1 MKTYLNYKKMKK
13 IQLFNLIFFLSI
25 SSFAFGQETPSITF
39 TTTRDVGSNITLT
52 FDALDSDKE
61 SIWID
66 LNNNGVR
73 DANEG
78 VKDAIEAAGRIWGN
92 WGSDRQVNYKLE
104 TQTVNIYGKVTQF
117 GAYNGNLT
125 SIDITKNLGMT
136 YLNIQN
142 NQIKEL
148 DLTGQT
154 EFYHIQAQNNGYG
167 GVFDVSNMSKLQ
179 QLNID
184 GNNLTGIIMSG
195 EYPVLRQFNFS
206 RNFIPSEDIDKI
218 LDHLPAV
225 VVGTSGD
232 GNFYFVNSNAGAST
246 PEGNQVH
253 QHHVD
258 HPIFKSSKWVAK
270 DVRTGDTP
278 VTDISQVI
286 DRYKISFT
294 TEKEVGSQ
302 ITLNIAAEELDK
314 ASIWIDLNGNG
325 TKDSGEAVTTF
336 GSDATYTIGSQ
347 DITVYGRIKDIKLS
361 GNDLTKFDYLQNVFY
376 NYTSSIDLSNNKLND
391 LKLTANHLELI
402 EDLNI
407 SGNNLSVD
415 NITNVINKLA
425 DRSSKTPG
433 NITLIDLDGVDGN
446 LAINEHVT
454 MANAKNY
461 VVKDAAGNTLTASSI
476 PLRDQTLSALE
487 NIETYQA
494 NEILL
499 PEKTDQGLAVTYTI
513 EAGKDAIATLDGNK
527 VTTIKH
533 GDVKITATQEGDSN
547 FNSFTK
553 TITITVLPAGDVF
566 NWLEMPTI
574 SVIGNYVTLV
584 GPEEYLTHFT
594 KLYVNDEEVEMDE
607 DYTYELTDQTGTIE
621 LKATNE
627 DGTYMMRII
636 VEK

>member
-1 MKTYLNYKKMKK
+1 MKTNLNYKKMKK
-13 IQLFNLIFFLSI
+13 IQLLAFIFFLSI
-25 SSFAFGQETPSITF
+25 SGFAFGQEEPSITF

-52 FDALDSDKE
+52 FDALDGDKE

-66 LNNNGVR
+66 LNNNGIR

-78 VKDAIEAAGRIWGN
+78 VKDAIEAAGRRWGN

-117 GAYNGNLT
+117 GAYNGGLT
-125 SIDITKNLGMT
+125 SIDITKNPGMT

-206 RNFIPSEDIDKI
+206 RNFISSENIDHI
-218 LDHLPAV
+218 LEHLPAV

-270 DVRTGDTP
+270 DVRTGNTP

-302 ITLNIAAEELDK
+302 ISLNIDAEELDK
-314 ASIWIDLNGNG
+314 NFIWIDLNGNG

-336 GSDATYTIGSQ
+336 GSDATYTIESQ
-347 DITVYGRIKDIKLS
+347 NITVYGRIKGIELS
-361 GNDLTKFDYLQNVFY
+361 GNELTKFDYLQNVFY

-407 SGNNLSVD
+407 AGNNLSIE
-415 NITNVINKLA
+415 NITSVINELA

-433 NITLIDLDGVDGN
+433 NITLINLDGADGN
-446 LAINEHVT
+446 LAINDHIT

-487 NIETYQA
+487 DIETYQA

-499 PEKTDQGLAVTYTI
+499 PDATDQGLAVTYTI
-513 EAGKDAIATLDGNK
+513 EDGKEAIATLEGNK
-527 VTTIKH
+527 VSTLRH
-533 GDVKITATQEGDSN
+533 GDVKITATQEGNDN
-547 FNSFTK
+547 FKPFTK
-553 TITITVLPAGDVF
+553 TITITVMPAGDVF

-584 GPEEYLTHFT
+584 GPEEYLSHFT
-594 KLYVNDEEVEMDE
+594 KLFVNDVEVEMDE
-607 DYTYELTDQTGTIE
+607 EYTYELTDQAGAIE
-621 LKATNE
+621 VKATSE

-636 VEK
+636 VQK

>member
-1 MKTYLNYKKMKK
+1 MKTNLNYKKMKK
-13 IQLFNLIFFLSI
+13 IQLLAFIFFLSI
-25 SSFAFGQETPSITF
+25 SGLAFGQEEPSITF

-52 FDALDSDKE
+52 FDALDGDKE

-78 VKDAIEAAGRIWGN
+78 VKDAIEAAGRRWGN

-117 GAYNGNLT
+117 GAYNGGLT
-125 SIDITKNLGMT
+125 SIDITKNPGMT

-167 GVFDVSNMSKLQ
+167 GVLDVSNMSKMQ
-179 QLNID
+179 QLNVD
-184 GNNLTGIIMSG
+184 GNNLTGILMSG

-206 RNFIPSEDIDKI
+206 RNFISSENIDHI
-218 LDHLPAV
+218 LEHLPAQP
-225 VVGTSGD
+225 GTTGT

-258 HPIFKSSKWVAK
+258 HPIFKNSRWVAM
-270 DVRTGDTP
+270 DVRTGTTP
-278 VTDISQVI
+278 VTDISQVT

-302 ITLNIAAEELDK
+302 ISLNIDAEELDK
-314 ASIWIDLNGNG
+314 NFIWIDLNGNG
-325 TKDSGEAVTTF
+325 TKDSDEAVTTF
-336 GSDATYTIGSQ
+336 GSDATYTIESQ
-347 DITVYGRIKDIKLS
+347 NITVYGRIKGIELS
-361 GNDLTKFDYLQNVFY
+361 GNELTKFDYLQNVFY

-407 SGNNLSVD
+407 AGNNLSIE
-415 NITNVINKLA
+415 NITSVINELA

-433 NITLIDLDGVDGN
+433 NITLINLDGADGN
-446 LAINEHVT
+446 LAINDHIT

-487 NIETYQA
+487 DIETYQA

-499 PEKTDQGLAVTYTI
+499 PDATDQGLAVTYTI
-513 EAGKDAIATLDGNK
+513 EDGKEAIATLEGNK
-527 VTTIKH
+527 VSTLRH
-533 GDVKITATQEGDSN
+533 GDVKITATQEGNDN
-547 FNSFTK
+547 FKPFTK
-553 TITITVLPAGDVF
+553 TITITVMPAGDVF

-584 GPEEYLTHFT
+584 GPEEYLSHFT
-594 KLYVNDEEVEMDE
+594 KLFVNDVEVEMDE
-607 DYTYELTDQTGTIE
+607 EYTYELTDQAGAIE
-621 LKATNE
+621 VKATSE

-636 VEK
+636 VQK

>member
-1 MKTYLNYKKMKK
+1 MKK

-25 SSFAFGQETPSITF
+25 SSFAFGQEIPSITF

-52 FDALDSDKE
+52 FDALDGDKE

-78 VKDAIEAAGRIWGN
+78 VKDAIEAAGRIWGS
-92 WGSDRQVNYKLE
+92 WGSNRQVNYKLE

-117 GAYNGNLT
+117 GVYNGGLT

-154 EFYHIQAQNNGYG
+154 EFYHIQAQNNGFG
-167 GVFDVSNMSKLQ
+167 GVLDVSNMSKMQ
-179 QLNID
+179 QLNVD
-184 GNNLTGIIMSG
+184 GNNLTGVKMSG

-225 VVGTSGD
+225 VVGATT

-258 HPIFKSSKWVAK
+258 HPIFKNSKWGAF
-270 DVRTGDTP
+270 DVRTGTTK
-278 VTDISQVI
+278 VTDISQVT

-294 TEKEVGSQ
+294 TEKEIGSQ

-314 ASIWIDLNGNG
+314 ANIWIDLNGNG

-336 GSDATYTIGSQ
+336 GSDAAYTIGSQ
-347 DITVYGRIKDIKLS
+347 NITVYGRVKDIKLS

-446 LAINEHVT
+446 LAINDHVI

-461 VVKDAAGNTLTASSI
+461 VVKDAAGNTLTASGI

-513 EAGKDAIATLDGNK
+513 EAGKGVIATLDGNK

-553 TITITVLPAGDVF
+553 TISITVLPAGDVF

-584 GPEEYLTHFT
+584 GPEEYLIHFT
-594 KLYVNDEEVEMDE
+594 KLYINGEEVEMDE
-607 DYTYELTDQTGTIE
+607 DYTYELTDETGTLE
-621 LKATNE
+621 LKATSE
-627 DGTYMMRII
+627 DGTYMMRIV